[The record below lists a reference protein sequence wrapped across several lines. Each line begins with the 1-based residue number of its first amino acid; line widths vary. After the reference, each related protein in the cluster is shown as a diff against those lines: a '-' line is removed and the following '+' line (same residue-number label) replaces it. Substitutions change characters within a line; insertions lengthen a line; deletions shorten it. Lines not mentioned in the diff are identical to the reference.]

1 MRSWVEASSPA
12 EMRMAAFELV
22 STYPR
27 FTSTE
32 LNAEQTLE
40 QANPTPSPLTRNP

>member
-1 MRSWVEASSPA
+1 
-12 EMRMAAFELV
+12 MAAFELV

-27 FTSTE
+27 FTSTS

-40 QANPTPSPLTRNP
+40 QAGFHPQATMFVKEPAED